1 MYLYNLIYYIY
12 IYICRVRAAR
22 DCTPKYHH
30 YINNLWQSNVIDIS
44 FLQSNVMNPPEGP
57 MASILTGPKGI
68 CGPPQHRGMGP
79 WWKRTIGWSPICQ
92 SPFSWWNLCVA
103 CGLELQHRFVT
114 QSVWQSFAW
123 TCGGAQRMG
132 AVKGVLLVHLFSK
145 VRDRWFAVQLSND
158 PWS

>member
-1 MYLYNLIYYIY
+1 MRRLRTIYTPFSACISANVMKKYIDIHMDRKALCNDKCTCTILYIIY

-114 QSVWQSFAW
+114 QSV
-123 TCGGAQRMG
+123 
-132 AVKGVLLVHLFSK
+132 
-145 VRDRWFAVQLSND
+145 
-158 PWS
+158 